1 MGGGLSDMAEIKR
14 LVNEQVETE
23 RRELAIETEPEP
35 SRNRILEALARNEA
49 GVGLLRLAIEKE

>member
-1 MGGGLSDMAEIKR
+1 MAEIKR